1 MSNVRTAIYNK
12 YNAST
17 GHGAYT
23 NVAGRFYH
31 GQAPQGAT
39 FPYVVFFN
47 IVDVNEVDFSEERE
61 DLSYQFS
68 IFSQNSSPTQ
78 AETILTGLRSLF
90 DDCSLTVTNWRH
102 LYMQRGNTYPNND
115 YAQVPPI
122 HGFSIEYDILI
133 EKAK

>member
-1 MSNVRTAIYNK
+1 MNNVRKAIYNK
-12 YNAST
+12 YTAST

-39 FPYVVFFN
+39 FPYIVFFE
-47 IVDVNEVDFSEERE
+47 VADVNEVDFSEERE
-61 DLSYQFS
+61 DLTWQFN
-68 IFSQNSSPTQ
+68 IFSQNSSATE
-78 AETILTGLRSLF
+78 ADTVLTNLRSLF
-90 DDCSLTVTNWRH
+90 DDCSLTVTDWRH
-102 LYMQRGNTYPNND
+102 LYTQRRNTYPNND
-115 YAQVPPI
+115 YSQVPPI